1 MLDIKYSLEINKNG
15 ETVNTFTG
23 KGENALAEMVR
34 ALNFHINKKF
44 NDNVYKTKI
53 ASDSVHNEL
62 KVTVTFDNGYTYVY
76 TFSGEDLHKVYTL

>member
-1 MLDIKYSLEINKNG
+1 MKIKSSLEITRNG
-15 ETVNTFTG
+15 THINTFTSE
-23 KGENALAEMVR
+23 GETALAEMVR
-34 ALNFHINKKF
+34 ALNFHINKKY